1 MSLYLSYPS
10 KSKDIRKL
18 VKKKKKQQELDML
31 FPPRIAA
38 FKANFF
44 V

>member
-10 KSKDIRKL
+10 KSTDIRKL
-18 VKKKKKQQELDML
+18 VKKKTKKQELDMP

-38 FKANFF
+38 FKANFL

>member
-18 VKKKKKQQELDML
+18 VKKKNPKNKQELDML
-31 FPPRIAA
+31 FPPR
-38 FKANFF
+38 
-44 V
+44 